1 MRLRESNES
10 STHASPKLSRLAD
23 VAAILVV
30 LVLSIPSLIWF
41 GKSWAITFD
50 ATEYLLSGWHLV
62 TGEGYTLTNDIPFTK
77 RGPVLPALIGFLTF
91 PFVRDTE
98 TLAWAVRLL
107 ATVNP
112 LLGYFLVKRISGPV
126 AGLLAAALLALFS
139 YIAINPDPFNIDALL
154 VMVFLSALL
163 ALLAAA
169 QRNSPR
175 LALFSGLLIGLA
187 IITKETAVASLPLAA
202 LAGLFA
208 GLSLRG
214 VVLHYLVVL
223 LVCLPWWAWV
233 FAVSGEVYL
242 VGRMPPGLHLP
253 AIAGVLVV
261 AGLTATL
268 YLSGLPARLL
278 ASERR
283 RRWIGWILSFAWV
296 AAMSAMLLTTSTKIA
311 GASFQTV
318 ARYVTGPLARDIAIW
333 PLVLLAAG
341 YLLWK
346 AAQRHP
352 NWQLFAA
359 AALFQ
364 VPACLLVTVEGWD
377 RRQFI
382 LLQALLLCALA
393 ALVVET
399 ATATA
404 HRQVLLRWLAAA
416 ATAFL
421 AVFLLVSAGTEARSM
436 LLGESTKTVAGSKD
450 RGSSEMVA
458 WVDENM
464 PEGGTIF
471 APPGQVGYLT
481 FLDGGQRKW
490 RSHGYDR
497 TVCRA
502 NSTDP
507 GGVCGD
513 DRGSTSRPLPESTVW
528 LQIESGCETTALSS
542 SGLLRRMD
550 RAGADYLMMTAFK
563 SNSQLLGLAERMGKE
578 PAFET
583 VFKGEMPDSGAG
595 MIQEPVLLER
605 TGRKAVDMPVQ
616 MNAHTALLLAQCEGL
631 EGSEARQRIRNE
643 LPNGIEITPLPEG
656 TVSKEEIE
664 SLAQDVVDSIYS
676 RGNGEVAD

>member
-1 MRLRESNES
+1 MRESNES

-91 PFVRDTE
+91 PFGRDTE

-242 VGRMPPGLHLP
+242 VGRMPPGLRLP

-311 GASFQTV
+311 GASFQTA
-318 ARYVTGPLARDIAIW
+318 ARYVTGPLAQDIAIW

-364 VPACLLVTVEGWD
+364 VPACW
-377 RRQFI
+377 
-382 LLQALLLCALA
+382 
-393 ALVVET
+393 
-399 ATATA
+399 
-404 HRQVLLRWLAAA
+404 
-416 ATAFL
+416 
-421 AVFLLVSAGTEARSM
+421 
-436 LLGESTKTVAGSKD
+436 
-450 RGSSEMVA
+450 
-458 WVDENM
+458 
-464 PEGGTIF
+464 
-471 APPGQVGYLT
+471 
-481 FLDGGQRKW
+481 
-490 RSHGYDR
+490 
-497 TVCRA
+497 
-502 NSTDP
+502 
-507 GGVCGD
+507 
-513 DRGSTSRPLPESTVW
+513 
-528 LQIESGCETTALSS
+528 
-542 SGLLRRMD
+542 
-550 RAGADYLMMTAFK
+550 
-563 SNSQLLGLAERMGKE
+563 
-578 PAFET
+578 
-583 VFKGEMPDSGAG
+583 
-595 MIQEPVLLER
+595 
-605 TGRKAVDMPVQ
+605 
-616 MNAHTALLLAQCEGL
+616 
-631 EGSEARQRIRNE
+631 
-643 LPNGIEITPLPEG
+643 
-656 TVSKEEIE
+656 
-664 SLAQDVVDSIYS
+664 
-676 RGNGEVAD
+676 